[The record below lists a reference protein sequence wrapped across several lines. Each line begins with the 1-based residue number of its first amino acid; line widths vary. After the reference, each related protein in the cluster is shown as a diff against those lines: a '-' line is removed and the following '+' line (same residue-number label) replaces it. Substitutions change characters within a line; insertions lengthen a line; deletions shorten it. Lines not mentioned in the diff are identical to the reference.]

1 MSATPR
7 EFFTVDLRGLR
18 GALSRRATETGL
30 TESDVLRSALAVAL
44 NDDRSDTLSSLN
56 VPASFDASASQP
68 QVKLSVRITRSVAER
83 LDRKAGAAGLS
94 RGAYLTGLIE
104 GAPAVV
110 AATDRRAGFGALSA
124 SAAELALLSRD
135 INHLTHL
142 LRRGEVR
149 AAQAYRARLD
159 SLDVEVRQHLD
170 RSAAVLVE
178 LAPPQ
183 AHARRILLGP
193 PPTSGR
199 RP

>member
-1 MSATPR
+1 MSASPR

-18 GALSRRATETGL
+18 AELRRRASETGL
-30 TESDVLRSALAVAL
+30 TESDVLRRALAVAL
-44 NDDRSDTLSSLN
+44 NDDRSDTLN
-56 VPASFDASASQP
+56 MPETGDICASQP
-68 QVKLSVRITRSVAER
+68 QVKLSVRILRPAAER
-83 LDRKAGAAGLS
+83 LDRKARAAGLS
-94 RGAYLTGLIE
+94 RGAYLTGLID

-110 AATDRRAGFGALSA
+110 AATDRRAGFAALSA

-149 AAQAYRARLD
+149 AAQEYRARLD
-159 SLDVEVRQHLD
+159 SLDADVRQHLD
-170 RSAAVLVE
+170 RSAAVLAE

>member
-18 GALSRRATETGL
+18 AALSRRAAETGI

-44 NDDRSDTLSSLN
+44 NDDRSDTLNMPETGESR
-56 VPASFDASASQP
+56 ASQP
-68 QVKLSVRITRSVAER
+68 QVKLSVRILRPVAER
-83 LDRKAGAAGLS
+83 LDRKARAAGLS
-94 RGAYLTGLIE
+94 RGAYLTGLID

-110 AATDRRAGFGALSA
+110 AATDRRAGFIALSA

-149 AAQAYRARLD
+149 AAQEYRARPD
-159 SLDVEVRQHLD
+159 SLDAEVRQHLD
-170 RSAAVLVE
+170 RSAAALAE

-183 AHARRILLGP
+183 ARARRIHLGP
-193 PPTSGR
+193 PPTTGR

>member
-30 TESDVLRSALAVAL
+30 TESDVLRSALSVAL
-44 NDDRSDTLSSLN
+44 NNDQRDTLNS
-56 VPASFDASASQP
+56 PATGASRASQL
-68 QVKLSVRITRSVAER
+68 QVKLSVRILRPVAER
-83 LDRKAGAAGLS
+83 LDRKARAAGLS
-94 RGAYLTGLIE
+94 RGAYLTGLIDS
-104 GAPAVV
+104 APAVV
-110 AATDRRAGFGALSA
+110 AATDRRAGFIALSK

-159 SLDVEVRQHLD
+159 SLDADVRQHLD
-170 RSAAVLVE
+170 RSAAALAE
-178 LAPPQ
+178 FAPPQ
-183 AHARRILLGP
+183 AHARRIHLGP
-193 PPTSGR
+193 PPITGR